1 MPYEY
6 DVFLSHNS
14 KDKAAVE
21 IIAKTLQ
28 QKFNLK
34 CWLDKWN
41 LVPGEPWQEALEE
54 ALNQCE
60 SVAIFVGPDTISPW
74 ENEEMRSALE
84 ERVHNK
90 ARRVIPVLLPGSVNS
105 RKPRLPRFL
114 KRLTWVDLRAGLD
127 NEEALYV
134 LGCGIKGIAPGQLAN
149 SATLSSLLPSE
160 NLETVQL
167 ILEGEFSEFNELK
180 REDLVGVLAALLH
193 VDKSS
198 VKILRTYQGSIILE
212 IELAEAGAIRLLKYF
227 EDGDFRL
234 KKLGLISVKLLKR
247 PEEAKRKAQSASEP
261 EVTGQLTSPELPGG
275 NAAAVVNRG
284 GMNAEQAWQAVLGQL
299 QMEMPRASF
308 DTWVRDTKPLSYQDG
323 TLTIGVRNTYARDW
337 LESRLASTVSRLL
350 VGIMNTP
357 VAVNFRVHGETVG
370 NLNDKEYF
378 PRPGK
383 NAIYDQ
389 SAPLSNL
396 NPRYLFETFV
406 VGSGNRLAHAACL
419 AVAEKPSRAYNPLF
433 LFGNV
438 GLGKTHLLHAIG
450 NACHMRGLN
459 VLYVTAEEFTNDM
472 IIAIRTHTNQ
482 AFREKYRS
490 ADVLLVDDIQF
501 IGGKVSTQEEFFHTF
516 NTLHG
521 QDKQIVVVSDRS
533 PKSLNT
539 LDERL
544 RSRFEWGLTADI
556 QPPDLETR
564 LAILRSKAERTGRQ
578 VPDEI
583 LESIA
588 RRVQSNI
595 RELEGALNRI
605 LAFADLSG
613 AHLSSQLVEVALA
626 DLLPRR
632 SDVQPEKIIELV
644 AKEWQTSVEALLGR
658 DRSQKIAQP
667 RQVAMYLLR
676 KETDASLPQIGEVLG
691 GRDHTAVMYAIE
703 KIASEIETKT
713 DLRKRVHKVLE
724 ILHAPAA

>member
-1 MPYEY
+1 
-6 DVFLSHNS
+6 
-14 KDKAAVE
+14 
-21 IIAKTLQ
+21 
-28 QKFNLK
+28 
-34 CWLDKWN
+34 
-41 LVPGEPWQEALEE
+41 
-54 ALNQCE
+54 
-60 SVAIFVGPDTISPW
+60 
-74 ENEEMRSALE
+74 
-84 ERVHNK
+84 
-90 ARRVIPVLLPGSVNS
+90 
-105 RKPRLPRFL
+105 
-114 KRLTWVDLRAGLD
+114 
-127 NEEALYV
+127 
-134 LGCGIKGIAPGQLAN
+134 
-149 SATLSSLLPSE
+149 
-160 NLETVQL
+160 
-167 ILEGEFSEFNELK
+167 
-180 REDLVGVLAALLH
+180 
-193 VDKSS
+193 
-198 VKILRTYQGSIILE
+198 
-212 IELAEAGAIRLLKYF
+212 
-227 EDGDFRL
+227 
-234 KKLGLISVKLLKR
+234 
-247 PEEAKRKAQSASEP
+247 
-261 EVTGQLTSPELPGG
+261 
-275 NAAAVVNRG
+275 
-284 GMNAEQAWQAVLGQL
+284 MNVEQAWQSVLGQL

-308 DTWVRDTKPLSYQDG
+308 DTWVRDTRPLSYQDG
-323 TLTIGVRNTYARDW
+323 TLTIGVRNAYARDW

-350 VGIMNTP
+350 VGIMNAS
-357 VAVNFRVHGETVG
+357 VAVNFIVNG
-370 NLNDKEYF
+370 NDAEVIADEAPPSSGHPEPAAVF
-378 PRPGK
+378 EQAARP
-383 NAIYDQ
+383 
-389 SAPLSNL
+389 SNM

-406 VGSGNRLAHAACL
+406 VGSGNRLAHAACQ
-419 AVAEKPSRAYNPLF
+419 AVAEKPARAYNPLF
-433 LFGNV
+433 LYGGV

-450 NACHMRGLN
+450 NACHARGLN
-459 VLYVTAEEFTNDM
+459 VLYVSSEEFTNDM
-472 IIAIRTHTNQ
+472 INAIRTHTNQ

-501 IGGKVSTQEEFFHTF
+501 IAGKESTQEEFFHTF

-521 QDKQIVVVSDRS
+521 QDKQIIVSSDRP

-583 LESIA
+583 LENIA

-626 DLLPRR
+626 DLLPQR

-676 KETDASLPQIGEVLG
+676 KETNASLPQIGEVLG
-691 GRDHTAVMYAIE
+691 GRDHTTVMYAIE

-713 DLRKRVHKVLE
+713 DLRKRVVNIKQQLYGQGAVV
-724 ILHAPAA
+724 